1 MIQFFSLPKRA
12 VLLTAVLLAG
22 TITSG
27 FAQLG
32 IGRPVGRQVVDG
44 IIAKIDNQI
53 VLRSDLEAIYAQEV
67 ARAEGKPLPPNLQ
80 CRILQSLALNKLLL
94 AKAETDS
101 VVVEDAQVKSELDR
115 RMNYFAQQIGS
126 EKKLEEYYNKP
137 IKQLKED
144 LRPQVREQL
153 TQQKMQE
160 QISGKVTVT
169 PREVRQ
175 YFSRI
180 PKDSLPYYSTEVEV
194 GQIIKYAKVN
204 SSAKQAAQAK
214 LNELRARILAGESF
228 EELAKKYSEDPG
240 SGAQGGYLGFF
251 KRKEL
256 VPEYEAAALRLE
268 PGGLSPVVE
277 SQFGFHLIQLIE
289 RKGEQY
295 SSRHILL
302 KPATGTTDANEAA
315 QDLTKLRRRIL
326 ADSLTFAKAAKD
338 NSDDKTSGANGGLIS
353 NREDGSSYLPLD
365 KLDPAIFFTIDTM
378 KVGSITPPM
387 PYRTD
392 DGKDAVRIIWL
403 KSNTAPHQANFRD
416 DYQKLSQAALSEKKN
431 KALDGWFRENRGS
444 VYIEV
449 DPQYS
454 GCNLLDATN

>member
-1 MIQFFSLPKRA
+1 MTSSFVSLKRA
-12 VLLTAVLLAG
+12 ATLTVVLLAG
-22 TITSG
+22 TVSAAV
-27 FAQLG
+27 AQLG
-32 IGRPVGRQVVDG
+32 MARPVGQRIVDG

-53 VLRSDLEAIYAQEV
+53 VLRSDLENIMAQEM
-67 ARAEGKPLPPNLQ
+67 ARAEGKPLPPDMQ
-80 CRILQSLALNKLLL
+80 CRVLQSLALNKLLL

-101 VVVEDAQVKSELDR
+101 VVVEDAQVKGELDR

-137 IKQLKED
+137 IKQLKDD
-144 LRPQVREQL
+144 LRPQVKEQL
-153 TQQKMQE
+153 VQQKMQE
-160 QISGKVTVT
+160 QIAGKVTVT

-175 YFSRI
+175 YFNRI

-194 GQIIKYAKVN
+194 GQIIKFAKVN
-204 SSAKQAAQAK
+204 SAAKQAAQAK
-214 LNELRARILAGESF
+214 LNDLRARILAGESF
-228 EELAKKYSEDPG
+228 ETLAKQFSEDPG

-268 PGGLSPVVE
+268 PGQLSPVVE

-289 RKGEQY
+289 RKGDQY
-295 SSRHILL
+295 STRHILL
-302 KPATGTTDANEAA
+302 KPGTGTTDVNEAA
-315 QDLTKLRRRIL
+315 KDLTKLRTRIL

-338 NSDDKTSGANGGLIS
+338 NSDDKQTGASGGLLQ
-353 NREDGSSYLPLD
+353 NREDGSTYLPLD

-378 KVGSITPPM
+378 KVGGITPPM

-392 DGKDAVRIIWL
+392 DGKDAMRIIWL
-403 KSNTAPHQANFRD
+403 KSNTPPHQANFKD
-416 DYQKLSQAALSEKKN
+416 DYQKLAQAALAEKKN
-431 KALDGWFRENRGS
+431 KALDEWFEKNRGS

-454 GCNLLDATN
+454 GCKLLNSVN